1 MTTPAGGG
9 GGGGDKPDKPDPF
22 APLPLA
28 NLPPVRNRDEPVSGP
43 TRTHAPSAS
52 GLSPTAF
59 VPAPP
64 APPEPE
70 PVPTVDQA
78 WDPPP
83 APVGIPASGPG
94 APNFTWASA
103 ETGQQAWAEVPM
115 SASPSAAEAPLVPEA
130 YSENEL
136 RAAVGATPRAESKKK
151 SKEKKRA
158 PSVDDDGDD
167 DGTPRKSRK
176 TMFIAALSIF
186 VGSGIAALV
195 FVGKVNSA
203 RYVIECEAERV
214 VVEQG
219 RSFPP
224 WGTSSMDGPE
234 WAPLKIPPEA
244 ACHPQETEDKTELAS
259 WYLKVL
265 IDQATKLLTAREVT
279 KVDDAE
285 AALKQA
291 LLVSRS
297 LRTDDDAKNARAEI
311 DRLLGDVVYWR
322 ASARLKAASET
333 LTEAANQFD
342 TAASQRPAHFTD
354 AAEWAHF
361 SRRLIEQLRAG
372 PAGVVPGTFPPLPPG
387 ERPLAPPG
395 TALPVEPDQGSAASE
410 PPPPAPDAGVPTGG
424 VLL

>member
-1 MTTPAGGG
+1 MTDDGE
-9 GGGGDKPDKPDPF
+9 KPPKPDPF

-28 NLPPVRNRDEPVSGP
+28 NLPPVRK
-43 TRTHAPSAS
+43 RTPSV
-52 GLSPTAF
+52 SPTAF
-59 VPAPP
+59 IPP
-64 APPEPE
+64 KPEPEPQPEPE
-70 PVPTVDQA
+70 PVPASVDQA
-78 WDPPP
+78 WEESP
-83 APVGIPASGPG
+83 APAAASAPVAASIPDSGPG
-94 APNFTWASA
+94 APNFTWSSA
-103 ETGQQAWAEVPM
+103 ETGQQAWAEAPPP
-115 SASPSAAEAPLVPEA
+115 AAAAEPPLVPSA

-136 RAAVGATPRAESKKK
+136 RDAVGAMPRAESKKK
-151 SKEKKRA
+151 PPKAKKRA
-158 PSVDDDGDD
+158 PSIDDDDLDDDGK
-167 DGTPRKSRK
+167 PRKSRK
-176 TMFIAALSIF
+176 TMFIAAASIF

-195 FVGKVNSA
+195 FLGKVNSA
-203 RYVIECEAERV
+203 RYVIACEAERV

-234 WAPLKIPPEA
+234 WAALKIPPEA
-244 ACHPQETEDKTELAS
+244 ACQARETEDRTELAG
-259 WYLKVL
+259 WYLRVL

-291 LLVSRS
+291 LLVTRS

-322 ASARLKAASET
+322 ASARLKSASDT
-333 LTEAANQFD
+333 LTEAAKQFD

-361 SRRLIEQLRAG
+361 SRKLIDQLRAG
-372 PAGVVPGTFPPLPPG
+372 PAGVVPGSFPPVPPAG
-387 ERPLAPPG
+387 ERPVAPLG
-395 TALPVEPDQGSAASE
+395 TALPVEPEQGSAAPE